1 MFHRNRTITM
11 GNGQSQEESER
22 VGYRVLGVQP
32 GSPAANGGLVSFFD
46 FIVVAN
52 GIPLKTLDST
62 FIDLIKKSE
71 DKPLP
76 LQVYN
81 CKNHSIREII
91 LVPSRNWPG
100 EGMLGVTIRF
110 DTFLDA
116 EEHLCRVLDVEAD
129 SPAELAGLI
138 PGRDYLLGTAE
149 KVFKDTDVLY
159 DELASNIEIPVEF
172 YVYNAD
178 TDEVRIV
185 VVMPSDQWGTTGD
198 QDCGLLGA
206 DVAHGFLHGLPS
218 ECCGTIGSSSVIST
232 KSLCSP
238 FGFNDQAVVDAA
250 AAFESKQHLPLAA
263 TAAGT
268 ASSLP
273 PGCAPPLP
281 PHVQQQLHQQQD
293 QQRHHQ

>member
-1 MFHRNRTITM
+1 M
-11 GNGQSQEESER
+11 GNGQSQEESEK

-32 GSPAANGGLVSFFD
+32 GSPAAQGGLVSFFD

-62 FIDLIKKSE
+62 FIDLIKNSE

-81 CKNHSIREII
+81 CKNHSLREII
-91 LVPSRNWPG
+91 LVPSRKWAG

-116 EEHLCRVLDVEAD
+116 EEHLCRVLEVEAD

-159 DELASNIEIPVEF
+159 DELAANVEVPVEF

-185 VVMPSDQWGTTGD
+185 VVMPSDQWGAAGD
-198 QDCGLLGA
+198 LDCGLLGA

-218 ECCGTIGSSSVIST
+218 DCCHTIGSSSVIST

-238 FGFNDQAVVDAA
+238 FGFNDQATADPAA
-250 AAFESKQHLPLAA
+250 TLESKQHHPIPVPPSLQGA
-263 TAAGT
+263 TAAG
-268 ASSLP
+268 AAAP
-273 PGCAPPLP
+273 HPGLAPPLP
-281 PHVQQQLHQQQD
+281 PHVQPQHQD
-293 QQRHHQ
+293 QQPRQHQ

>member
-1 MFHRNRTITM
+1 M
-11 GNGQSQEESER
+11 GNGQSQEEIDK

-62 FIDLIKKSE
+62 FIDLIKNSE

-81 CKNHSIREII
+81 CKNHSVREII
-91 LVPSRNWPG
+91 LVPSRQWAG

-116 EEHLCRVLDVEAD
+116 EEHLCRVLEVEAD

-159 DELASNIEIPVEF
+159 DELAANVEIPVEF

-185 VVMPSDQWGTTGD
+185 VVMPSDQWGKAGD

-218 ECCGTIGSSSVIST
+218 ECCHTIGSSSVIST

-238 FGFNDQAVVDAA
+238 FGYNDQAVGDVAA
-250 AAFESKQHLPLAA
+250 TYESKQHLPQPPPA
-263 TAAGT
+263 TA
-268 ASSLP
+268 
-273 PGCAPPLP
+273 PGYAPPLP
-281 PHVQQQLHQQQD
+281 PHVQHQLQQQQQQQD